1 MKFFRNLLDRFD
13 LQLFAGEGAGD
24 GGDGGDGGVDT
35 GVTGHIPDDQR
46 LLELGVPKN
55 KLPKRKNVAY
65 QKAESQKSDVANQT
79 EESKPDEGQSHA
91 AENPAEG
98 TEPHRMTWDEIK
110 NDPEYKAAYDKE
122 TSSLIRSRLR
132 SAKIAEENMATL
144 MPALEVLARNMG
156 MDMEHIDYGK
166 LAEAI
171 NGDRSYYEDMALE
184 KGDSVEKVMKE
195 DQENR
200 AARRG
205 EIAQQKSAEDA
216 AIEAHVD
223 ALYEQGQQLKKLFP
237 SFDLHTELKNPAF
250 RRMTAPG
257 EGLMSVEDAYRA
269 VHRKELE
276 AAAAQVTAQMTAQ
289 QLSNAIQSGSRRPQ
303 EHGTS
308 GQAPTVTTF
317 DYSKMGKEDR
327 AKYDAWVRSELRAGR
342 KPRPGDYPG

>member
-1 MKFFRNLLDRFD
+1 MILSKLLQYFN

-24 GGDGGDGGVDT
+24 GGNGDGAVT
-35 GVTGHIPDDQR
+35 GVEGADPEHQE
-46 LLELGVPKN
+46 LLALGVPKD
-55 KLPKRKNVAY
+55 KLPKNVAY
-65 QKAESQKSDVANQT
+65 RKATAAKTATAEQDDGQNK
-79 EESKPDEGQSHA
+79 DEGQSHG
-91 AENPAEG
+91 AEG
-98 TEPHRMTWDEIK
+98 NTQQEEQGAKRLTWDEIK
-110 NDPEYKAAYDKE
+110 ADPEYAEAYKRDQE
-122 TSSLIRSRLR
+122 RNVRSRLR
-132 SAKIAEENMATL
+132 SAKEAEENMAIL

-223 ALYEQGQQLKKLFP
+223 ALYEQGQKLKKLFP
-237 SFDLHTELKNPAF
+237 SFDLRTELQNPAF

-257 EGLMSVEDAYRA
+257 EGIMSVEDAYRA
-269 VHRKELE
+269 VHRKEIE
-276 AAAAQVTAQMTAQ
+276 AATAQVTAQMTAQ
-289 QLSNAIQSGSRRPQ
+289 QISNAIQSGSHRPQ
-303 EHGTS
+303 ENGTS
-308 GQAPTVTTF
+308 GRSSSVITF
-317 DYSKMGKEDR
+317 DYAKASREER
-327 AKYDAWVRSELRAGR
+327 AKHDAWVRSELAKGR
-342 KPRPGDYPG
+342 NPRPEDYPG